1 LDSQRPIETEGRNSL
16 SLCNIPFECKSDHY
30 GFVSNFSLK
39 IKQTRNFRCHSFP
52 VLEHIPTNNLYV
64 FQTQR
69 SAIKFTNFRNRVST
83 EQYQKNRPTKKLLIQ
98 LGTGAVCCLHLHY
111 EKILRDP
118 TIGADGK
125 NDVWSS
131 AGGDDL
137 PRLRGPCGND
147 PHGAVAPEHPRPG
160 HGQAT
165 KRHRP
170 RSSTHA
176 VGCAQSKR
184 LGPTQSSIYCQM
196 HRYKTSVNPESA
208 FLFGPKRRGSL
219 T

>member
-1 LDSQRPIETEGRNSL
+1 M
-16 SLCNIPFECKSDHY
+16 
-30 GFVSNFSLK
+30 
-39 IKQTRNFRCHSFP
+39 
-52 VLEHIPTNNLYV
+52 
-64 FQTQR
+64 
-69 SAIKFTNFRNRVST
+69 SAFALR
-83 EQYQKNRPTKKLLIQ
+83 
-98 LGTGAVCCLHLHY
+98 
-111 EKILRDP
+111 KILTDP

-170 RSSTHA
+170 RSSKHA

-184 LGPTQSSIYCQM
+184 LGPTQSSMYCQM
-196 HRYKTSVNPESA
+196 HRYKISVNPEIGVFVQSKGKRKPYLTKMA
-208 FLFGPKRRGSL
+208 GKKIPLRHCRFQWRGPEACKKIRRILMDKGFAMAMKRLADSL
-219 T
+219 TSD